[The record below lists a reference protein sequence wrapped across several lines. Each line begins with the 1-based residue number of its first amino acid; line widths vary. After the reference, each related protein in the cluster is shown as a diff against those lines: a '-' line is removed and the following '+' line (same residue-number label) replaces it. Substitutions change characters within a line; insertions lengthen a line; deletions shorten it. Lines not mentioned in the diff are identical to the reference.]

1 MFGEKLDYLILR
13 IFAHRRK
20 IATEEELNTRVQ
32 RSVSDDTVAKGMAN
46 LRKYVTRFEGM
57 FPIKSDFR
65 YLDIGCGTGEVTIA
79 LANLGC
85 GHVTGIDF
93 VPRNIVQ
100 SELLAAQE
108 GGTDKVEFVCEDVH
122 KWNPRQ
128 KFDVLISF
136 NVFEHIDDPRLFLE
150 AMVKLISKD
159 GMVVLAFGPLFH
171 SPFGDHMWDFF
182 WLQIP
187 WRGLLF
193 SEQAILRLRRE
204 YFRPTDPAKR
214 YQEIVGGLNLMKY
227 SDFLKYIEQT
237 GWNIKYLAVNPF
249 LRRIDIL
256 YGLSNLLVRSGY
268 IQNYFAG
275 TVYVILD
282 RSS

>member
-32 RSVSDDTVAKGMAN
+32 RSVSDDTVAKGLAN

-57 FPIKSDFR
+57 FPIRPDFR

-108 GGTDKVEFVCEDVH
+108 GVTDKVEFVCEDVH

-150 AMVKLISKD
+150 AMVKLISKG

-193 SEQAILRLRRE
+193 SEQAILRLRQE

-249 LRRIDIL
+249 LRHTGIL
-256 YGLSNLLVRSGY
+256 YGLSNLLIRSRY
-268 IQNYFAG
+268 FQNYFAG